1 MSLVAISIVLFAL
14 ILVISLV
21 ACGLLYFSY
30 ISISRDVADEDMY
43 ILIDNDET
51 VVSSICK
58 EIIQGGKWAKTLRKS
73 SEPCTTTNHENIK
86 PHHHEN
92 VVHNERE
99 LQLHNSRDD
108 GDVLPSNLSSVVVLK
123 NQVNDESSTPATTN
137 NESVKLIPILEEVL
151 SSSHDSFN

>member
-21 ACGLLYFSY
+21 VCGLLYFSY

-43 ILIDNDET
+43 ILIDNDDT

-58 EIIQGGKWAKTLRKS
+58 EILQEGRWAKTLRKS

-86 PHHHEN
+86 PHHHHEN

-99 LQLHNSRDD
+99 LQLNNSRDEHD
-108 GDVLPSNLSSVVVLK
+108 GLPSNLSSVVVLK

-137 NESVKLIPILEEVL
+137 ESVKLIPILEEVL
-151 SSSHDSFN
+151 SSSQDSFN

>member
-1 MSLVAISIVLFAL
+1 MSLVAICIVLSAL

-21 ACGLLYFSY
+21 VCGLLYFSY

-58 EIIQGGKWAKTLRKS
+58 EILQESRWAKTFMKS
-73 SEPCTTTNHENIK
+73 SEPCSTTNHENTK
-86 PHHHEN
+86 PHHEN

-99 LQLHNSRDD
+99 LQLHTRDEE
-108 GDVLPSNLSSVVVLK
+108 DVLPSNLSSVVVLK
-123 NQVNDESSTPATTN
+123 NPVNSDESSTNTTT
-137 NESVKLIPILEEVL
+137 NESVKLIPILEDVL
-151 SSSHDSFN
+151 SSSRDSFN